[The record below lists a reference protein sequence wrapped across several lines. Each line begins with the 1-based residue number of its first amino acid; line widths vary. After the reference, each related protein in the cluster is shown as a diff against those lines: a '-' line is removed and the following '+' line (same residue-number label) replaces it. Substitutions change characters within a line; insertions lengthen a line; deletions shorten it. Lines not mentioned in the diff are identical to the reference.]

1 MQVIEA
7 GDFEI
12 ERRLESYARARLNP
26 DPPAIAR
33 VRARVMREARLQA
46 DLPRITVLGAS
57 AARRSGGPLAR
68 RLSMAFL
75 AAAVWLGVAAG
86 SIFAAQAGGPLYPAR
101 MWLEQSTLPGEP
113 AARAA
118 AELTRLDSRLADAL
132 TAAARGDA
140 GAVQA
145 ALDAYGQIADEMI
158 TAAAGNV
165 DLERLVAAALDRHLA
180 VLGEVASRLADKDNV
195 TAAGAVEASIARA
208 IHHNQDTI
216 DRLESAAPPAGS
228 GGSSGPG
235 LGGPADGGNDDPKAT
250 KAPKP
255 TPADPVKPTQDTNP
269 NKPTTEPTAKAT
281 PEPTVKPTP
290 KATAHATPPQHTPRG
305 DEDN

>member
-7 GDFEI
+7 GAFEI

-26 DPPAIAR
+26 DPLVIAR

-46 DLPRITVLGAS
+46 DLPRITVLGAP

-118 AELTRLDSRLADAL
+118 AELTRLDARLADAL
-132 TAAARGDA
+132 AGAARGDG

-145 ALDAYGQIADEMI
+145 ALDAYGQIADEML
-158 TAAAGNV
+158 AGAAGNAT
-165 DLERLVAAALDRHLA
+165 LENIVGAALDRHLA
-180 VLGEVASRLADKDNV
+180 VLGEVASRLADKGND
-195 TAAGAVEASIARA
+195 TAAGALGASITRA
-208 IHHNQDTI
+208 IDHNQAVM
-216 DRLESAAPPAGS
+216 DRLDAAKPAAGAGGEPGEAGGS
-228 GGSSGPG
+228 GDGQPTNA
-235 LGGPADGGNDDPKAT
+235 GGDVPTAT
-250 KAPKP
+250 RTPRATPEATVKP
-255 TPADPVKPTQDTNP
+255 TPNPTPDKP
-269 NKPTTEPTAKAT
+269 KSEPTA
-281 PEPTVKPTP
+281 KPTP